1 MPRNFEKI
9 DTTPSKREN
18 KETKPRER
26 PVSDK
31 LVKGIGKT
39 AVKDNRKG

>member
-9 DTTPSKREN
+9 DTTPSKHEN
-18 KETKPRER
+18 KESKPRER

-39 AVKDNRKG
+39 AAKGGRKG